1 MPLKKYIQAAGER
14 KRYTINYSEWLD
26 TGEYLTVVT
35 FTVQGTATSPALVV
49 DDIMITPTPTGV
61 QYYVSG
67 GVDGIQYE
75 VLVAATTATGQIKED
90 TVLFTVREPA

>member
-26 TGEYLTVVT
+26 TGEYINTVV
-35 FTVQGTATSPALVV
+35 FTVLGTATSPALVV
-49 DDIMITPTPTGV
+49 DDVMVLPTPTGA

-67 GVDGIQYE
+67 GVDNIQYS
-75 VLVAATTATGQIKED
+75 VLVTATTATGQIKED
-90 TVLFTVREPA
+90 VLLFTIREPA